1 VAKTEAKKG
10 KKGSV
15 DVRERP
21 GEGVSPAGLEARLR
35 AMIDSFD
42 GFIYICSRDYRI
54 EYMNERLIART
65 GRDGTG
71 DLCYRVL
78 HERDEVCPWCIN
90 ERVFAGETVHWE
102 IQSPKDRRWYSIVNT
117 PITNPDGTLSK
128 QAMIRDITDTKRT
141 EGDLKHAL
149 DRLEH
154 EVEVRTAELQMKNRQ
169 LMEEIAER
177 KRAEEALAVS
187 EERYRSVIDNVGIGI
202 SLISPDMEI
211 LALNRQMR
219 TWYPDI
225 DAAQRPVCHRAFND
239 PPRDEICPWC
249 PTAMTLRDGQVHES
263 VTETPSGDGVRNFRV
278 VSSPVLDRDGRV
290 TAAIEMV
297 DDITEHL
304 RAQQAVA
311 DSEARYRTIF
321 ETTGT
326 ATMIVEED
334 MTISMVNAEFEK
346 ESGFSKAEIEGRRRW
361 TEFIHEDDLEQMKA
375 YHVRRRIA
383 PESVPRSYEVRF
395 RDGGGRTRSVTMT
408 VSLIPGTKK
417 SVASLMD
424 ITVRKQAEE
433 RIKESERFLA
443 DVINFL
449 PDATFVIDGDGKVI
463 AWNRAIE
470 EMTGIPAPE
479 MIGRGNYEHAIP
491 FYGERRPIL
500 IDLALKPD
508 RRYEGTYVSTERGET
523 VLIGEAYMPA
533 LKGGDVYLHG
543 TASVLR
549 DSAGNVIGAI
559 ESIRDITERRRMEEA
574 LRRRE
579 EDLEVKSRNLEEM
592 NTALRVLL
600 KHREEDKSELEEKIL
615 SNVKKLV
622 VPYVEKLR
630 KSRLS
635 DEQASYVEIL
645 DDHLQD
651 ILSSFLRNLGTRHL
665 NLTPKEIQVASL
677 IREGKTSKDIAE
689 VLGVSARAVDFH
701 RDNIRIKL
709 GIKNKKANLRSY
721 LLSSF

>member
-1 VAKTEAKKG
+1 MRKETKKG
-10 KKGSV
+10 DRG
-15 DVRERP
+15 P
-21 GEGVSPAGLEARLR
+21 GASHAKPGVGNNPAEIEARLR

-54 EYMNERLIART
+54 EYMNERLIERA
-65 GRDGTG
+65 GYDGTG
-71 DLCYRVL
+71 DLCYKVL
-78 HERDEVCPWCIN
+78 HDRDEICPWCIN
-90 ERVFAGETVHWE
+90 DRIFNGENVHWE
-102 IQSPKDRRWYSIVNT
+102 IQSPKDRRWYSIVNS
-117 PITNPDGTLSK
+117 PIYNPDGSISK
-128 QAMIRDITDTKRT
+128 QAMIRDISQTKRA
-141 EGDLKHAL
+141 ESDLKHAL

-154 EVEVRTAELQMKNRQ
+154 EVEIRTAELQMKNRQ
-169 LMEEIAER
+169 LTDEIIDR
-177 KRAEEALAVS
+177 RRAEEALAAS

-202 SLISPDMEI
+202 SLISPNMEI

-219 TWYPDI
+219 RWYPDI
-225 DAAQRPVCHRAFND
+225 DVAAKSVCHRVFND
-239 PPRDEICPWC
+239 PPREDICPWC
-249 PTAMTLRDGQVHES
+249 PTAMTLQDGQVHES

-297 DDITEHL
+297 DDITEHF
-304 RAQQAVA
+304 RAQQAIA

-346 ESGFSKAEIEGRRRW
+346 ESGFSKAEIEGKRRW
-361 TEFIHEDDLEQMKA
+361 TEFVHDDDLEQMKA
-375 YHVRRRIA
+375 FHFQRRID
-383 PESVPRSYEVRF
+383 PESVPRSYEIRF
-395 RDGGGRTRSVTMT
+395 RDRGGRIRNVNMT
-408 VSLIPGTKK
+408 VSLIPGTRK

-433 RIKESERFLA
+433 RLKESERFLG

-449 PDATFVIDGDGKVI
+449 PDATFVIDSGGKVI

-470 EMTGIPAPE
+470 DMTGVPATE
-479 MIGRGNYEHAIP
+479 MIGKGNYEHAIP

-508 RRYEGTYVSTERGET
+508 KRYEGTYVSTERGET

-549 DSAGNVIGAI
+549 NSAGKIIGAI

-579 EDLEVKSRNLEEM
+579 EDLEVKSRNLEEV

-651 ILSSFLRNLGTRHL
+651 ILSPFLRNLGTRHL

-677 IREGKTSKDIAE
+677 IREGKTSKEIAD
-689 VLGVSARAVDFH
+689 VIGVSARAVDFH

>member
-1 VAKTEAKKG
+1 ME
-10 KKGSV
+10 
-15 DVRERP
+15 
-21 GEGVSPAGLEARLR
+21 PAVTEARLR
-35 AMIDSFD
+35 AMIDAFD
-42 GFIYICSRDYRI
+42 GFIYVCSRDYRI

-65 GRDGTG
+65 GRDATG
-71 DLCYRVL
+71 EPCYKAL
-78 HERDEVCPWCIN
+78 HDREDICPWCIN

-117 PITNPDGTLSK
+117 PVTNPDGTVSK
-128 QAMIRDITDTKRT
+128 QALIRDITDTKRI
-141 EGDLKHAL
+141 ESDLKHAL

-154 EVEVRTAELQMKNRQ
+154 EVEIRTAELRMKNRQ
-169 LMEEIAER
+169 LTEEIVDR
-177 KRAEEALAVS
+177 RRAEEALAAS
-187 EERYRSVIDNVGIGI
+187 EERYSSVIDNVGIGI
-202 SLISPDMEI
+202 SLISPNMEI
-211 LALNRQMR
+211 LSLNRQMR
-219 TWYPDI
+219 QWFPDI
-225 DAAQRPVCHRAFND
+225 DVSQMPVCHRAFNV
-239 PPRDEICPWC
+239 PSRDEICPWC
-249 PTAMTLRDGQVHES
+249 PTTMTLKDGQVHEA
-263 VTETPSGDGVRNFRV
+263 VTETPSGDGVRHYRI
-278 VSSPVLDRDGRV
+278 VSSPVMDRDGRV
-290 TAAIEMV
+290 MAAIEMV
-297 DDITEHL
+297 DDVTEHF
-304 RAQQAVA
+304 RAQRDVA
-311 DSEARYRTIF
+311 DSEARYRAIF

-326 ATMIVEED
+326 ATMIVDED

-346 ESGFSKAEIEGRRRW
+346 ESGFPKAEIEGKRSW
-361 TEFIHEDDLEQMKA
+361 TEFIHGDDLERMKA
-375 YHVRRRIA
+375 FHVQRRID

-395 RDGGGRTRSVTMT
+395 QDRSGRIRNVTMT

-424 ITVRKQAEE
+424 ITVLKQAEE
-433 RIKESERFLA
+433 RLQESERFLT

-470 EMTGIPAPE
+470 EMTGVAASK
-479 MIGRGNYEHAIP
+479 MIGKGDYEHAIP

-508 RRYEGTYVSTERGET
+508 AHYEGTYVSTERGET

-533 LKGGDVYLHG
+533 LRGGDVYLHG

-559 ESIRDITERRRMEEA
+559 ESIRDITERRRMEED
-574 LRRRE
+574 LRKRE
-579 EDLEVKSRNLEEM
+579 EELEHKSRNLEEM

-600 KHREEDKSELEEKIL
+600 KHREEDKSELEERLL

-630 KSRLS
+630 KSRLT

-651 ILSSFLRNLGTRHL
+651 ILSPFLRNLGTRYL

-721 LLSSF
+721 LLSAF

>member
-1 VAKTEAKKG
+1 
-10 KKGSV
+10 
-15 DVRERP
+15 
-21 GEGVSPAGLEARLR
+21 
-35 AMIDSFD
+35 
-42 GFIYICSRDYRI
+42 
-54 EYMNERLIART
+54 
-65 GRDGTG
+65 
-71 DLCYRVL
+71 
-78 HERDEVCPWCIN
+78 
-90 ERVFAGETVHWE
+90 
-102 IQSPKDRRWYSIVNT
+102 
-117 PITNPDGTLSK
+117 
-128 QAMIRDITDTKRT
+128 
-141 EGDLKHAL
+141 
-149 DRLEH
+149 
-154 EVEVRTAELQMKNRQ
+154 
-169 LMEEIAER
+169 
-177 KRAEEALAVS
+177 
-187 EERYRSVIDNVGIGI
+187 
-202 SLISPDMEI
+202 
-211 LALNRQMR
+211 
-219 TWYPDI
+219 
-225 DAAQRPVCHRAFND
+225 
-239 PPRDEICPWC
+239 
-249 PTAMTLRDGQVHES
+249 MTLRDGQVHES
-263 VTETPSGDGVRNFRV
+263 VTETPSSDGVRNYRV
-278 VSSPVLDRDGRV
+278 VSSPVLDKDGRV

-334 MTISMVNAEFEK
+334 MTISMVNAEFVK

-375 YHVRRRIA
+375 YHVQRRID

-395 RDGGGRTRSVTMT
+395 RDGGGRIRNVTMT

-479 MIGRGNYEHAIP
+479 MIGKGNYEHAIP

-651 ILSSFLRNLGTRHL
+651 ILSPFLRNLGTRHL

-689 VLGVSARAVDFH
+689 VLGVSARAVDFPPRQH
-701 RDNIRIKL
+701 PDQAGYQEQEGKFEILPALLILRVQGRCATPFFTQTLGHLDTQALLLCSLRPQGCNPPSMQRNKKIQVLPDNIPFLIRYCL
-709 GIKNKKANLRSY
+709 FCRFRLLASSVQRSAMVSAEGMNRRETLHLRGPGNATSRMTRKCR
-721 LLSSF
+721 FCGVRT

>member
-1 VAKTEAKKG
+1 MQKGTKKG
-10 KKGSV
+10 ARGPEASQAK
-15 DVRERP
+15 
-21 GEGVSPAGLEARLR
+21 PAVGKNPAEIEARLR

-42 GFIYICSRDYRI
+42 GFIYICSRDCRI
-54 EYMNERLIART
+54 EYMNERLIERT
-65 GRDGTG
+65 GHDGTG
-71 DLCYRVL
+71 EICYKVL
-78 HERDEVCPWCIN
+78 HDRGEICPWCIN
-90 ERVFAGETVHWE
+90 DRIFNGETVHWE

-117 PITNPDGTLSK
+117 PIYNPDGSISK
-128 QAMIRDITDTKRT
+128 QAMIRDISHTKRA
-141 EGDLKHAL
+141 ESDLKHAM

-154 EVEVRTAELQMKNRQ
+154 EVEIRTAELRMKNRQ
-169 LMEEIAER
+169 LTEEIFDR
-177 KRAEEALAVS
+177 KRAEEALAAS

-202 SLISPDMEI
+202 SLISPSMEI

-219 TWYPDI
+219 NWYPDI
-225 DAAQRPVCHRAFND
+225 NVEQKPVCHRAFNN
-239 PPRDEICPWC
+239 PPCEEICPWC
-249 PTAMTLRDGQVHES
+249 PTALTLQDGQVHES
-263 VTETPSGDGVRNFRV
+263 VTATPSGDGIRNYRV
-278 VSSPVLDRDGRV
+278 VSSPVLDREGRV
-290 TAAIEMV
+290 TAVIEMV
-297 DDITEHL
+297 DDVTEHFK
-304 RAQQAVA
+304 AQQAIT
-311 DSEARYRTIF
+311 DSEARYRAIF

-346 ESGFSKAEIEGRRRW
+346 ESGFSKAEIEGKRRW
-361 TEFIHEDDLEQMKA
+361 TEFIHSDDLEQMKTF
-375 YHVRRRIA
+375 HFRRRID
-383 PESVPRSYEVRF
+383 PESVPRSYEIRF
-395 RDGGGRTRSVTMT
+395 RDRDGRTRNVNMT

-424 ITVRKQAEE
+424 ITVRKLAEE
-433 RIKESERFLA
+433 RLKESERFLG

-449 PDATFVIDGDGKVI
+449 PDATFVIDSDGKVI

-470 EMTGIPAPE
+470 DMTKVPASE
-479 MIGRGNYEHAIP
+479 MIGKGNYEHAIP

-500 IDLALKPD
+500 VDLALTPD
-508 RRYEGTYVSTERGET
+508 KRYEGTYVSTERGET
-523 VLIGEAYMPA
+523 ILIGEAYMPA

-549 DSAGNVIGAI
+549 NSAGNIIGAI

-579 EDLEVKSRNLEEM
+579 EDLEVKSRNLEEV

-645 DDHLQD
+645 DDHIQD
-651 ILSSFLRNLGTRHL
+651 ILSPFLRNLGTRHL

-677 IREGKTSKDIAE
+677 IREGRTSKEIAE

>member
-1 VAKTEAKKG
+1 VAKTETRKK
-10 KKGSV
+10 KKDESAGQGRRWRSA
-15 DVRERP
+15 
-21 GEGVSPAGLEARLR
+21 SPAELDAWLR
-35 AMIDSFD
+35 ALINSFE
-42 GFIYICSRDYRI
+42 GFIYICSPDYQI
-54 EYMNERLIART
+54 EYMNDRLIERT
-65 GRDGTG
+65 GCDGTG
-71 DLCYRVL
+71 EYCYKVL
-78 HERDEVCPWCIN
+78 HDRDDVCPWCIN
-90 ERVFAGETVHWE
+90 ERVFRGETVRWE
-102 IQSPKDRRWYSIVNT
+102 IQSPKDKRWYSVINT
-117 PITNPDGTLSK
+117 PIHNPDGTLSK
-128 QAMIRDITDTKRT
+128 QALIRDISETKRT

-154 EVEVRTAELQMKNRQ
+154 EVEIRTAELQMKNRQ
-169 LMEEIAER
+169 LTEEIVDR
-177 KRAEEALAVS
+177 RRAEEALAAS

-202 SLISPDMEI
+202 SLISPGMEI
-211 LALNRQMR
+211 LALNKQMR
-219 TWYPDI
+219 LWYPDI
-225 DAAQRPVCHRAFND
+225 DVAAKPVCHRVFND
-239 PPRDEICPWC
+239 PPREDICPWC
-249 PTAMTLRDGQVHES
+249 PTVLTLQDGLVHES
-263 VTETPSGDGVRNFRV
+263 VTDTPAGEGVRNYRI
-278 VSSPVLDRDGRV
+278 VSSPVLDREGRV

-297 DDITEHL
+297 DDITEEF
-304 RAQQAVA
+304 RAQQAVI
-311 DSEARYRTIF
+311 DSEAHYRAIF
-321 ETTGT
+321 QTTGT

-334 MTISMVNAEFEK
+334 MTISMVNDQFEK
-346 ESGFSKAEIEGRRRW
+346 ESGYSKSEVEGKKKW
-361 TEFIHEDDLEQMKA
+361 TEFMHEDDVEQMKA
-375 YHVRRRIA
+375 YHLQRRIDPSAA
-383 PESVPRSYEVRF
+383 PRNYEIRVKYHDGRVRNV
-395 RDGGGRTRSVTMT
+395 SAT

-433 RIKESERFLA
+433 RRKESERFLA

-449 PDATFVIDGDGKVI
+449 PDATFVIDREGVVI

-470 EMTGIPAPE
+470 EMTGVPAAD
-479 MIGRGNYEHAIP
+479 MIGRGNFEYAIP
-491 FYGERRPIL
+491 FYGDRRPIL

-508 RRYEGTYVSTERGET
+508 RRYEGTYVSTERRET
-523 VLIGEAYMPA
+523 LLVGEAYMPA
-533 LKGGDVYLHG
+533 LRGGDVYLHG

-549 DSAGNVIGAI
+549 DFAGNVIGAI

-579 EDLEVKSRNLEEM
+579 EDLELKSRNLEEV

-630 KSRLS
+630 KSGLS
-635 DEQASYVEIL
+635 EEQGSYVEIL

-651 ILSSFLRNLGTRHL
+651 ILSPFLRNLGTRHL

-677 IREGKTSKDIAE
+677 IREGKTSKEIAE

-721 LLSSF
+721 LMSSF

>member
-1 VAKTEAKKG
+1 MKKEARKGNRGPEAERAKPAVG
-10 KKGSV
+10 K
-15 DVRERP
+15 RP
-21 GEGVSPAGLEARLR
+21 AETEARLR

-54 EYMNERLIART
+54 EHMNERLIERT
-65 GRDGTG
+65 GYDGTG
-71 DLCYRVL
+71 ELCYKVL
-78 HERDEVCPWCIN
+78 HNLDEICPWCIN
-90 ERVFAGETVHWE
+90 ESIFNGKTVHWE
-102 IQSPKDRRWYSIVNT
+102 IQSPKDGRWYSAINT
-117 PITNPDGTLSK
+117 PIYNPDGSVSK
-128 QAMIRDITDTKRT
+128 QALIRDISDAKKT
-141 EGDLKHAL
+141 ESDLKNAL

-154 EVEVRTAELQMKNRQ
+154 EVETRTAELQMKNRQ
-169 LMEEIAER
+169 LTEEVFDR
-177 KRAEEALAVS
+177 KRVEEALAAS

-202 SLISPDMEI
+202 SLISPNMEI

-225 DAAQRPVCHRAFND
+225 DVSQKPVCHRVFNE
-239 PPRDEICPWC
+239 PPREEICPWC
-249 PTAMTLRDGQVHES
+249 PTALTLQDGQVHES

-290 TAAIEMV
+290 TTAIEMV
-297 DDITEHL
+297 DDITEHF

-311 DSEARYRTIF
+311 DSEARYRAIF

-334 MTISMVNAEFEK
+334 MTISMVNAEFVK
-346 ESGFSKAEIEGRRRW
+346 ESGFSKSEVEGKRRW
-361 TEFIHEDDLEQMKA
+361 TEFIHSDDLEQTKA
-375 YHVRRRIA
+375 FHVGRRID

-395 RDGGGRTRSVTMT
+395 RDRGGRIRNVNMT

-433 RIKESERFLA
+433 RLKESERFLG

-449 PDATFVIDGDGKVI
+449 PDATFVIDSDGKVI

-470 EMTGIPAPE
+470 DMTGVPATE
-479 MIGRGNYEHAIP
+479 MIGRGNHEHAIP

-508 RRYEGTYVSTERGET
+508 KLHEGTYVSTERGET

-549 DSAGNVIGAI
+549 NSAGNIIGAI

-579 EDLEVKSRNLEEM
+579 EDLEVKSRNLEEV

-622 VPYVEKLR
+622 VPYMEKLR

-635 DEQASYVEIL
+635 DEQISYVEIL
-645 DDHLQD
+645 DNHLQD
-651 ILSSFLRNLGTRHL
+651 ILSPFLRNLGGRHL
-665 NLTPKEIQVASL
+665 DLTPKEIQVASL
-677 IREGKTSKDIAE
+677 IREGKTSKEIAE

>member
-10 KKGSV
+10 KRTPSETRV
-15 DVRERP
+15 LY
-21 GEGVSPAGLEARLR
+21 GEGMGQAVTDARLR
-35 AMIDSFD
+35 AMINAFD
-42 GFIYICSRDYRI
+42 GFIYVCSRDYRI

-65 GRDGTG
+65 GRDATG
-71 DLCYRVL
+71 ELCYKAL
-78 HERDEVCPWCIN
+78 HDREDVCPWCIN

-117 PITNPDGTLSK
+117 PISNPDGSVSK
-128 QAMIRDITDTKRT
+128 QALIRDVTDTKRT
-141 EGDLKHAL
+141 ESDLKHAL
-149 DRLEH
+149 GRLEH
-154 EVEVRTAELQMKNRQ
+154 EVEIRTAELRMKNRQ
-169 LMEEIAER
+169 LTEEIIDR
-177 KRAEEALAVS
+177 RRAEEALAAS
-187 EERYRSVIDNVGIGI
+187 EERYSSVIDNVGIGI
-202 SLISPDMEI
+202 SLISPNMEI

-219 TWYPDI
+219 KWFPDI
-225 DAAQRPVCHRAFND
+225 DVTQKPICHRAFNA
-239 PPRDEICPWC
+239 PSRDEICPWC
-249 PTAMTLRDGQVHES
+249 PTTMTLQDGQVHES
-263 VTETPSGDGVRNFRV
+263 VTETPSGDDVRHYRI
-278 VSSPVLDRDGRV
+278 VSSPVMDRDGRV

-297 DDITEHL
+297 DDITEHF
-304 RAQQAVA
+304 RAQRAVA
-311 DSEARYRTIF
+311 DSEARYRAIF

-326 ATMIVEED
+326 ATMIVDED
-334 MTISMVNAEFEK
+334 MTISMVNDEFEK
-346 ESGFSKAEIEGRRRW
+346 ESGLSKAEIEGKRRW
-361 TEFIHEDDLEQMKA
+361 TEFIHSDDLERMKA
-375 YHVRRRIA
+375 FHIQRRID

-395 RDGGGRTRSVTMT
+395 HDRGGRIRNVTMT

-424 ITVRKQAEE
+424 ITVLKQAEE
-433 RIKESERFLA
+433 KLKESERFLS

-470 EMTGIPAPE
+470 EMTGVAAAE
-479 MIGRGNYEHAIP
+479 MIGKGNYEHAIP

-533 LKGGDVYLHG
+533 LRGGDVYLHG

-549 DSAGNVIGAI
+549 DSAGNIIGAI

-574 LRRRE
+574 LRKRE
-579 EDLEVKSRNLEEM
+579 EELEHKSENLEEM

-600 KHREEDKSELEEKIL
+600 KHREEDKSELEERLL

-630 KSRLS
+630 KSRLT
-635 DEQASYVEIL
+635 DEQASYVEIV

-651 ILSSFLRNLGTRHL
+651 ILSPFLRNLGTRYL

-689 VLGVSARAVDFH
+689 ILGVSARAVDFH

>member
-1 VAKTEAKKG
+1 MVKTEAKKG
-10 KKGSV
+10 KNTSAE
-15 DVRERP
+15 DRAQL
-21 GEGVSPAGLEARLR
+21 GEGMGPAGLEARLR

-42 GFIYICSRDYRI
+42 GFIYICSRDYLI

-71 DLCYRVL
+71 ELCYKVL
-78 HERDEVCPWCIN
+78 HEREEVCPWCIN

-117 PITNPDGTLSK
+117 PISNPDGSVSK
-128 QAMIRDITDTKRT
+128 QALIRDITDAKRI
-141 EGDLKHAL
+141 ESDLKHAL
-149 DRLEH
+149 HRLEH
-154 EVEVRTAELQMKNRQ
+154 EVEIRAAELRMKNRQ
-169 LMEEIAER
+169 LTEEIIDR
-177 KRAEEALAVS
+177 RRAEEALAAS
-187 EERYRSVIDNVGIGI
+187 EERYSSVIDNVGIGI
-202 SLISPDMEI
+202 SLISPNMEI

-219 TWYPDI
+219 KWFPDI
-225 DAAQRPVCHRAFND
+225 DVTQKPICHRAFNA
-239 PPRDEICPWC
+239 PSRDEICPWC
-249 PTAMTLRDGQVHES
+249 PTTMTLQDGQVHES
-263 VTETPSGDGVRNFRV
+263 VTETPSGDDVRHYRI
-278 VSSPVLDRDGRV
+278 VSSPVMDRDGRV

-297 DDITEHL
+297 DDITEHF
-304 RAQQAVA
+304 RAQRAVA
-311 DSEARYRTIF
+311 DSEARYRAIF

-326 ATMIVEED
+326 ATMIVDED
-334 MTISMVNAEFEK
+334 MTISMVNDEFEK
-346 ESGFSKAEIEGRRRW
+346 ESGLSKAEIEGKRRW
-361 TEFIHEDDLEQMKA
+361 TEFIHSDDLERMKA
-375 YHVRRRIA
+375 FHIQRRID

-395 RDGGGRTRSVTMT
+395 HDRGGRIRNVTMT

-424 ITVRKQAEE
+424 ITVLKQAEE
-433 RIKESERFLA
+433 KLKESERFLS

-470 EMTGIPAPE
+470 EMTGVAAAE
-479 MIGRGNYEHAIP
+479 MIGKGNYEHAIP

-533 LKGGDVYLHG
+533 LRGGDVYLHG

-549 DSAGNVIGAI
+549 DSAGNIIGAI

-574 LRRRE
+574 LRKRE
-579 EDLEVKSRNLEEM
+579 EELEHKSENLEEM

-600 KHREEDKSELEEKIL
+600 KHREEDKSELEERLL

-630 KSRLS
+630 KSRLT
-635 DEQASYVEIL
+635 DEQASYVEIV

-651 ILSSFLRNLGTRHL
+651 ILSPFLRNLGTRYL

-689 VLGVSARAVDFH
+689 ILGVSARAVDFH

>member
-1 VAKTEAKKG
+1 
-10 KKGSV
+10 
-15 DVRERP
+15 
-21 GEGVSPAGLEARLR
+21 
-35 AMIDSFD
+35 
-42 GFIYICSRDYRI
+42 
-54 EYMNERLIART
+54 
-65 GRDGTG
+65 
-71 DLCYRVL
+71 
-78 HERDEVCPWCIN
+78 
-90 ERVFAGETVHWE
+90 
-102 IQSPKDRRWYSIVNT
+102 
-117 PITNPDGTLSK
+117 
-128 QAMIRDITDTKRT
+128 
-141 EGDLKHAL
+141 
-149 DRLEH
+149 
-154 EVEVRTAELQMKNRQ
+154 
-169 LMEEIAER
+169 
-177 KRAEEALAVS
+177 
-187 EERYRSVIDNVGIGI
+187 
-202 SLISPDMEI
+202 
-211 LALNRQMR
+211 
-219 TWYPDI
+219 
-225 DAAQRPVCHRAFND
+225 
-239 PPRDEICPWC
+239 
-249 PTAMTLRDGQVHES
+249 
-263 VTETPSGDGVRNFRV
+263 
-278 VSSPVLDRDGRV
+278 
-290 TAAIEMV
+290 
-297 DDITEHL
+297 
-304 RAQQAVA
+304 
-311 DSEARYRTIF
+311 
-321 ETTGT
+321 
-326 ATMIVEED
+326 

-346 ESGFSKAEIEGRRRW
+346 ESGFSKAEIEGKRSW
-361 TEFIHEDDLEQMKA
+361 TEFIHGDDLERMKA
-375 YHVRRRIA
+375 FHVRRRID

-395 RDGGGRTRSVTMT
+395 HDRSGRIRNVTMT

-433 RIKESERFLA
+433 RLEVSERFLS

-470 EMTGIPAPE
+470 EMTGVAAAE
-479 MIGRGNYEHAIP
+479 MIGKGNYEHAIP

-508 RRYEGTYVSTERGET
+508 RRYEATYVSTERGET

-549 DSAGNVIGAI
+549 DSGGHIIGAI

-574 LRRRE
+574 LRKRE
-579 EDLEVKSRNLEEM
+579 EELEHKSQNLEEM

-600 KHREEDKSELEEKIL
+600 KHREEDKSELEERLL

-630 KSRLS
+630 KSRLTV
-635 DEQASYVEIL
+635 EQASYVEIL

-651 ILSSFLRNLGTRHL
+651 ILSPFLRNLGTRYL

-689 VLGVSARAVDFH
+689 ILGVSARAVDFH

>member
-10 KKGSV
+10 KRTPSETRV
-15 DVRERP
+15 LY
-21 GEGVSPAGLEARLR
+21 GEGMGQAVTDARLR
-35 AMIDSFD
+35 AMINAFD
-42 GFIYICSRDYRI
+42 GFIYVCSRDYRI

-65 GRDGTG
+65 GRDATG
-71 DLCYRVL
+71 ELCYKAL
-78 HERDEVCPWCIN
+78 HDREDICPWCIN

-117 PITNPDGTLSK
+117 PISNPDGSVSK
-128 QAMIRDITDTKRT
+128 QALIRDVTDTKRT
-141 EGDLKHAL
+141 ESDLKHAL
-149 DRLEH
+149 GRLEH
-154 EVEVRTAELQMKNRQ
+154 EVEIRTAELRMKNRQ
-169 LMEEIAER
+169 LTEEIIDR
-177 KRAEEALAVS
+177 RRAEEALAAS
-187 EERYRSVIDNVGIGI
+187 EERYSSVIDNVGIGI
-202 SLISPDMEI
+202 SLISPNMEI

-219 TWYPDI
+219 KWFPDI
-225 DAAQRPVCHRAFND
+225 DVTQKPICHRAFNA
-239 PPRDEICPWC
+239 PSRDEICPWC
-249 PTAMTLRDGQVHES
+249 PTTMTLQDGQVHES
-263 VTETPSGDGVRNFRV
+263 VTETPSGDDVRHYRI
-278 VSSPVLDRDGRV
+278 VSSPVMDRDGRV

-297 DDITEHL
+297 DDITEHF
-304 RAQQAVA
+304 RAQRAVA
-311 DSEARYRTIF
+311 DSEARYRAIF

-326 ATMIVEED
+326 ATMIVDED
-334 MTISMVNAEFEK
+334 MTISMVNDEFEK
-346 ESGFSKAEIEGRRRW
+346 ESGLSKAEIEGKRRW
-361 TEFIHEDDLEQMKA
+361 TEFIHSDDLERMKA
-375 YHVRRRIA
+375 FHIQRRID

-395 RDGGGRTRSVTMT
+395 HDRGGRIRNVTMT

-424 ITVRKQAEE
+424 ITVLKQAEE
-433 RIKESERFLA
+433 KLKESERFLS

-470 EMTGIPAPE
+470 EMTGVAAAE
-479 MIGRGNYEHAIP
+479 MIGKGNYEHAIP

-533 LKGGDVYLHG
+533 LRGGDVYLHG

-549 DSAGNVIGAI
+549 DSAGNIIGAI

-574 LRRRE
+574 LRKRE
-579 EDLEVKSRNLEEM
+579 EELEHKSENLEEM

-600 KHREEDKSELEEKIL
+600 KHREEDKSELEERLL

-630 KSRLS
+630 KSRLT
-635 DEQASYVEIL
+635 DEQASYVEIV

-651 ILSSFLRNLGTRHL
+651 ILSPFLRNLGTRYL

-689 VLGVSARAVDFH
+689 ILGVSARAVDFH

>member
-1 VAKTEAKKG
+1 VLY
-10 KKGSV
+10 
-15 DVRERP
+15 
-21 GEGVSPAGLEARLR
+21 GEGMGQAVTDARLR
-35 AMIDSFD
+35 AMINAFD
-42 GFIYICSRDYRI
+42 GFIYVCSRDYRI

-65 GRDGTG
+65 GRDATG
-71 DLCYRVL
+71 ELCYKAL
-78 HERDEVCPWCIN
+78 HDREDVCPWCIN

-117 PITNPDGTLSK
+117 PISNPDGSVSK
-128 QAMIRDITDTKRT
+128 QALIRDVTDTKRT
-141 EGDLKHAL
+141 ESDLKHAL
-149 DRLEH
+149 GRLEH
-154 EVEVRTAELQMKNRQ
+154 EVEIRTAELRMKNRQ
-169 LMEEIAER
+169 LTEEIIDR
-177 KRAEEALAVS
+177 RRAEEALAAS
-187 EERYRSVIDNVGIGI
+187 EERYSSVIDNVGIGI
-202 SLISPDMEI
+202 SLISPNMEI

-219 TWYPDI
+219 KWFPDI
-225 DAAQRPVCHRAFND
+225 DVTQKPICHRAFNA
-239 PPRDEICPWC
+239 PSRDEICPWC
-249 PTAMTLRDGQVHES
+249 PTTMTLQDGQVHES
-263 VTETPSGDGVRNFRV
+263 VTETPSGDDVRHYRI
-278 VSSPVLDRDGRV
+278 VSSPVMDRDGRV

-297 DDITEHL
+297 DDITEHF
-304 RAQQAVA
+304 RAQRAVA
-311 DSEARYRTIF
+311 DSEARYRAIF

-326 ATMIVEED
+326 ATMIVDED
-334 MTISMVNAEFEK
+334 MTISMVNDEFEK
-346 ESGFSKAEIEGRRRW
+346 ESGLSKAEIEGKRRW
-361 TEFIHEDDLEQMKA
+361 TEFIHSDDLERMKA
-375 YHVRRRIA
+375 FHIQRRID

-395 RDGGGRTRSVTMT
+395 HDRGGRIRNVTMT

-424 ITVRKQAEE
+424 ITVLKQAEE
-433 RIKESERFLA
+433 KLKESERFLS

-470 EMTGIPAPE
+470 EMTGVAAAE
-479 MIGRGNYEHAIP
+479 MIGKGNYEHAIP

-533 LKGGDVYLHG
+533 LRGGDVYLHG

-549 DSAGNVIGAI
+549 DSAGNIIGAI

-574 LRRRE
+574 LRKRE
-579 EDLEVKSRNLEEM
+579 EELEHKSENLEEM

-600 KHREEDKSELEEKIL
+600 KHREEDKSELEERLL

-630 KSRLS
+630 KSRLT
-635 DEQASYVEIL
+635 DEQASYVEIV

-651 ILSSFLRNLGTRHL
+651 ILSPFLRNLGTRYL

-689 VLGVSARAVDFH
+689 ILGVSARAVDFH

>member
-1 VAKTEAKKG
+1 VAKTGAKKG
-10 KKGSV
+10 KGAPTDKHVQHG
-15 DVRERP
+15 
-21 GEGVSPAGLEARLR
+21 GGVGPTAIEARFR
-35 AMIDSFD
+35 AMIDAFD
-42 GFIYICSRDYRI
+42 GFVYVCSRDYLI
-54 EYMNERLIART
+54 EYMNESLIART
-65 GRDGTG
+65 GRDATG
-71 DLCYRVL
+71 ELCYVAL
-78 HERDEVCPWCIN
+78 HDREDVCPWCIN
-90 ERVFAGETVHWE
+90 DRVFAGETVHWE

-117 PITNPDGTLSK
+117 PICNPDGSVSK
-128 QAMIRDITDTKRT
+128 QALIRDVTDTKRT

-169 LMEEIAER
+169 LMAEIADR
-177 KRAEEALAVS
+177 KRVEEALAAS

-211 LALNRQMR
+211 LALNNQMR
-219 TWYPDI
+219 KWFPDI
-225 DAAQRPVCHRAFND
+225 DATAKPVCHRAFND
-239 PPRDEICPWC
+239 PPREDICPWC
-249 PTAMTLRDGQVHES
+249 PTAKTLQDGQVHES
-263 VTETPSGDGVRNFRV
+263 VTETPSGDGVRNYRI
-278 VSSPVLDRDGRV
+278 VSSPVLDKDGRV

-297 DDITEHL
+297 DDVTEHF
-304 RAQQAVA
+304 RSQRAVA

-326 ATMIVEED
+326 ATMIVEDD

-375 YHVRRRIA
+375 YHVQRRID

-395 RDGGGRTRSVTMT
+395 RDGGGRVRNVTMT
-408 VSLIPGTKK
+408 VSLIPGTSR

-424 ITVRKQAEE
+424 ITVRKKAEE
-433 RIKESERFLA
+433 RLKESERFLA

-470 EMTGIPAPE
+470 EMTGIPAPD
-479 MIGRGNYEHAIP
+479 MIGKGNYEHAIP

-508 RRYEGTYVSTERGET
+508 RLYEGTYVSTERGGT

-533 LKGGDVYLHG
+533 LKGGDIYLHG

-574 LRRRE
+574 LRKRE
-579 EDLEVKSRNLEEM
+579 EELEHKSRNLEEM

-600 KHREEDKSELEEKIL
+600 KHREEDKSELEERLL

-630 KSRLS
+630 KSRLTE
-635 DEQASYVEIL
+635 EQASYVDIL

-651 ILSSFLRNLGTRHL
+651 ILSPFLRNLGTRHL

-677 IREGKTSKDIAE
+677 IREGKTSKDIAD

>member
-1 VAKTEAKKG
+1 MKKEANKDDCGPEAKQAKRALG
-10 KKGSV
+10 K
-15 DVRERP
+15 
-21 GEGVSPAGLEARLR
+21 SPAGIEARLR

-54 EYMNERLIART
+54 EHMNERLIERT
-65 GRDGTG
+65 GYDGTG
-71 DLCYRVL
+71 ELCYKVL
-78 HERDEVCPWCIN
+78 HNLDEVCPWCVN
-90 ERVFAGETVHWE
+90 ERIFDGETVHWE
-102 IQSPKDRRWYSIVNT
+102 IQSPKDGRWYSSVNT
-117 PITNPDGTLSK
+117 PIYNPDGSISK
-128 QAMIRDITDTKRT
+128 LAQIRDISEAKRT
-141 EGDLKHAL
+141 EKDLKNAL
-149 DRLEH
+149 DRLEQ
-154 EVEVRTAELQMKNRQ
+154 EVETRTAELQMKNRQ
-169 LMEEIAER
+169 LTEEIFDR
-177 KRAEEALAVS
+177 KRAEEALAAS

-225 DAAQRPVCHRAFND
+225 DVAQKPVCHRAFND
-239 PPRDEICPWC
+239 PPRREICPWC
-249 PTAMTLRDGQVHES
+249 PTALTLRDGQVHES
-263 VTETPSGDGVRNFRV
+263 VTETPSGDDVRNYRI
-278 VSSPVLDRDGRV
+278 VSSPVLDREGRV

-297 DDITEHL
+297 DDVTEHFQAQ
-304 RAQQAVA
+304 RAIA
-311 DSEARYRTIF
+311 DSEARYRAIF

-334 MTISMVNAEFEK
+334 MTISMVNAEFVK
-346 ESGFSKAEIEGRRRW
+346 ESGFSKAEIEGKRRW
-361 TEFIHEDDLEQMKA
+361 TEFVHGDDLEQMKA
-375 YHVRRRIA
+375 FHLQRRID
-383 PESVPRSYEVRF
+383 PESVPRSYEIRF
-395 RDGGGRTRSVTMT
+395 RDRDGRIRNVNMT

-433 RIKESERFLA
+433 RLKESERFLS

-449 PDATFVIDGDGKVI
+449 PDATFVIDSDGKVI

-470 EMTGIPAPE
+470 EMTGARASE
-479 MIGRGNYEHAIP
+479 MIGKGNYEHAIP

-549 DSAGNVIGAI
+549 DSAGDIIGAI

-579 EDLEVKSRNLEEM
+579 EDLEVKSRNLEEV

-645 DDHLQD
+645 DDHIQD
-651 ILSSFLRNLGTRHL
+651 ILSPFLRNLGTRHL

-677 IREGKTSKDIAE
+677 IREGKTSKEIAE

-721 LLSSF
+721 LLSAF

>member
-1 VAKTEAKKG
+1 MKREEGKEARGSESVRAKPPVG
-10 KKGSV
+10 KN
-15 DVRERP
+15 
-21 GEGVSPAGLEARLR
+21 PAEIEARLR
-35 AMIDSFD
+35 AMIDSFE
-42 GFIYICSRDYRI
+42 GFIYICSRDHRI
-54 EYMNERLIART
+54 EYMNERLTERT
-65 GRDGTG
+65 GHDGTG
-71 DLCYRVL
+71 EPCYKVL
-78 HERDEVCPWCIN
+78 HNLDEICPWCIN
-90 ERVFAGETVHWE
+90 ERIFNGETVHWE

-117 PITNPDGTLSK
+117 PIYNPDGSISK
-128 QAMIRDITDTKRT
+128 QALIRDITDTKRA
-141 EGDLKHAL
+141 ESDLKHAM

-154 EVEVRTAELQMKNRQ
+154 EVEIRTAELQMKNRQ
-169 LMEEIAER
+169 LTEEIFDR
-177 KRAEEALAVS
+177 KRAEEALAAS

-202 SLISPDMEI
+202 SLISPNMEI

-225 DAAQRPVCHRAFND
+225 DVAQKPVCHRAFND
-239 PPRDEICPWC
+239 PPREEICPWC
-249 PTAMTLRDGQVHES
+249 PTALTLQDGQVHES
-263 VTETPSGDGVRNFRV
+263 VTATPSGDSVRNYRI

-297 DDITEHL
+297 DDVTEHFQ
-304 RAQQAVA
+304 AQQAIT
-311 DSEARYRTIF
+311 DSEARYRAIF

-346 ESGFSKAEIEGRRRW
+346 ESGFSKAEIEGKRRW
-361 TEFIHEDDLEQMKA
+361 TEFVHSDDLEQMKA
-375 YHVRRRIA
+375 FHFQRRID
-383 PESVPRSYEVRF
+383 PESVPRSYEIRF
-395 RDGGGRTRSVTMT
+395 RDRDSRIRNVNMT

-433 RIKESERFLA
+433 RLKESERFLG

-449 PDATFVIDGDGKVI
+449 PDATFVIDSDGKVI

-470 EMTGIPAPE
+470 DMTKVPASE
-479 MIGRGNYEHAIP
+479 MIGKGDYEHAIP

-508 RRYEGTYVSTERGET
+508 KRYEGTYVSTERGET

-549 DSAGNVIGAI
+549 NSAGNTVGAI

-579 EDLEVKSRNLEEM
+579 EDLEVKSRNLEEV

-651 ILSSFLRNLGTRHL
+651 ILSPFLRNLGTRHQ

-677 IREGKTSKDIAE
+677 IREGKTSKEIAE

-721 LLSSF
+721 LLSAF

>member
-1 VAKTEAKKG
+1 MKKETKKG
-10 KKGSV
+10 GRGPEAAK
-15 DVRERP
+15 P
-21 GEGVSPAGLEARLR
+21 GIGKNPAEIEARLR

-42 GFIYICSRDYRI
+42 GFIYVCSRDYRI
-54 EYMNERLIART
+54 EYMNERLIERT
-65 GRDGTG
+65 GYDGTG
-71 DLCYRVL
+71 EPCYKIL
-78 HERDEVCPWCIN
+78 HDRDEICPWCIN
-90 ERVFAGETVHWE
+90 ERIFNGDTVHWE

-117 PITNPDGTLSK
+117 PIYNPDGSISK
-128 QAMIRDITDTKRT
+128 QALIRDISDTKRA
-141 EGDLKHAL
+141 ESDLKNAL

-154 EVEVRTAELQMKNRQ
+154 EVEIRTAELQMKNRQ
-169 LMEEIAER
+169 LTEEIFDR
-177 KRAEEALAVS
+177 RRAEEALAAS

-202 SLISPDMEI
+202 SLISPKMEI

-219 TWYPDI
+219 KWYPDI
-225 DAAQRPVCHRAFND
+225 DAAQKPVCHRVFND
-239 PPRDEICPWC
+239 PPREDICPWC
-249 PTAMTLRDGQVHES
+249 PTAMTLQDGQVHES
-263 VTETPSGDGVRNFRV
+263 VTETPSGDGVRNYRI

-304 RAQQAVA
+304 RAQTAVA

-346 ESGFSKAEIEGRRRW
+346 ESGFSKAEIEGKRRW
-361 TEFIHEDDLEQMKA
+361 SEFIHNDDLEQMKA
-375 YHVRRRIA
+375 FHFQRRID
-383 PESVPRSYEVRF
+383 PDSVPRSYEIRF
-395 RDGGGRTRSVTMT
+395 RDRGGRIRNVNMT
-408 VSLIPGTKK
+408 VSLIPGTRK

-433 RIKESERFLA
+433 RLKESERFLG

-449 PDATFVIDGDGKVI
+449 PDATFVIDSEGKVI

-470 EMTGIPAPE
+470 EMTQVRAAE
-479 MIGRGNYEHAIP
+479 MIGKGNYEHAIP

-508 RRYEGTYVSTERGET
+508 ERYEGTYFSTERGET

-549 DSAGNVIGAI
+549 DSAGKIIGAI

-579 EDLEVKSRNLEEM
+579 EDLEVKSRNLEEV

-651 ILSSFLRNLGTRHL
+651 ILSPFLRNLGTRHL

-677 IREGKTSKDIAE
+677 IREGKTSKEIAE

>member
-10 KKGSV
+10 KRTPSETRV
-15 DVRERP
+15 LY
-21 GEGVSPAGLEARLR
+21 GEGMGQAVTDARLR
-35 AMIDSFD
+35 AMINAFD
-42 GFIYICSRDYRI
+42 GFIYVCSRDYRI

-65 GRDGTG
+65 GRDATG
-71 DLCYRVL
+71 ELCYKAL
-78 HERDEVCPWCIN
+78 HDREDVCPWCIN

-117 PITNPDGTLSK
+117 PISNPDGSVSK
-128 QAMIRDITDTKRT
+128 QALIRDVTDTKRT
-141 EGDLKHAL
+141 ESDLKHAL
-149 DRLEH
+149 GRLEH
-154 EVEVRTAELQMKNRQ
+154 EVEIRTAELRMKNRQ
-169 LMEEIAER
+169 LTEEIIDR
-177 KRAEEALAVS
+177 RRAEEALAAS
-187 EERYRSVIDNVGIGI
+187 EERYSSVIDNVGIGI
-202 SLISPDMEI
+202 SLISPNMEI

-219 TWYPDI
+219 KWFPDI
-225 DAAQRPVCHRAFND
+225 DVTQKPICHRAFNA
-239 PPRDEICPWC
+239 PSRDEICPWC
-249 PTAMTLRDGQVHES
+249 PTTMTLQDGQVHES
-263 VTETPSGDGVRNFRV
+263 VTETPSGDDVRHYRI
-278 VSSPVLDRDGRV
+278 VSSPVMDRDGRV

-297 DDITEHL
+297 DDITEHF
-304 RAQQAVA
+304 RAQRAVA
-311 DSEARYRTIF
+311 DSEARYRAIF

-326 ATMIVEED
+326 ATMIVDED
-334 MTISMVNAEFEK
+334 MTISMVNDEFEK
-346 ESGFSKAEIEGRRRW
+346 ESGLSKAEIEGKRRW
-361 TEFIHEDDLEQMKA
+361 TEFIHSDDLERMKA
-375 YHVRRRIA
+375 FHIQRRID

-395 RDGGGRTRSVTMT
+395 HDRGGRIRNVTMT

-424 ITVRKQAEE
+424 ITVLKQAEE
-433 RIKESERFLA
+433 KLKESERFLS

-470 EMTGIPAPE
+470 EMTGVAAAE
-479 MIGRGNYEHAIP
+479 MIGKGNYEHAIP

-508 RRYEGTYVSTERGET
+508 RRYEATYVSTERGET

-549 DSAGNVIGAI
+549 DSAGNIIGAI

-574 LRRRE
+574 LRKRE
-579 EDLEVKSRNLEEM
+579 EELEHKSENLEEM

-600 KHREEDKSELEEKIL
+600 KHREEDKSELEERLL

-630 KSRLS
+630 KSRLT
-635 DEQASYVEIL
+635 DEQASYVEIV

-651 ILSSFLRNLGTRHL
+651 ILSPFLRNLGTRYL

-689 VLGVSARAVDFH
+689 ILGVSARAVDFH